1 MLSASAMPLKLLVP
15 NYDRNTSYQTLHLQT
30 KRATPT
36 QLMSFKLALL
46 LHKAYNKETVSPQLI
61 DLFFNQT
68 FNTRKT
74 KANFID
80 LSKYKIGTN
89 VLSNRYKI
97 LNGKISFDMLN
108 KSYESYKI
116 ECKTIF
122 VQIKTPLYLMQMA
135 KFEIA

>member
-1 MLSASAMPLKLLVP
+1 MLSASAMPLKLCVP
-15 NYDRNTSYQTLHLQT
+15 NYDRNTSYLTLHRQT

-46 LHKAYNKETVSPQLI
+46 LHKAYNKETASPELI

-68 FNTRKT
+68 FNSREET
-74 KANFID
+74 KAIFID

-108 KSYESYKI
+108 KSYDSYKI
-116 ECKTIF
+116 ECKTIL
-122 VQIKTPLYLMQMA
+122 V
-135 KFEIA
+135 

>member
-1 MLSASAMPLKLLVP
+1 MLSASAMPLKLCVP
-15 NYDRNTSYQTLHLQT
+15 NYDRNTSYLTLHRQT

-46 LHKAYNKETVSPQLI
+46 LHKAYNKETESPELI

-68 FNTRKT
+68 FNSRET
-74 KANFID
+74 KAIFID
-80 LSKYKIGTN
+80 KIGTN

-108 KSYESYKI
+108 KSYDSYKI

-122 VQIKTPLYLMQMA
+122 V
-135 KFEIA
+135 